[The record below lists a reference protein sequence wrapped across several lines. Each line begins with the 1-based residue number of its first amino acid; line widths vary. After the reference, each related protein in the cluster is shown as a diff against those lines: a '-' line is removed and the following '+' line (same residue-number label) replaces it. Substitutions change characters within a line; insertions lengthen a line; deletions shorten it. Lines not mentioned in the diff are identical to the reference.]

1 MRHAVRL
8 CRACGCLFRDPVWDD
23 AELELIYSPEVWRLV
38 EPYRPNTPEA
48 RANNHERRQRMA
60 ERILAE
66 VPADGAAR
74 AIGDV
79 GGRDGFYV
87 APFLD
92 HGWSATVIDPAD
104 APVVDTRIVRD
115 PVTLARH
122 AGPPAFDALVLSH
135 VLEHVVDLAG
145 FLGDVRRVLRPG
157 GLVYTEV
164 PYEVRRV
171 LLRAD
176 LGDPSHQI
184 YFATR
189 TLRHLFEV
197 AGFAVRRCAR
207 ERTTYD
213 EARIFA
219 IVIIAEPDGR
229 SAGRPLP
236 PGAFHVLAEMLSSAR
251 AALAHAS
258 S

>member
-1 MRHAVRL
+1 
-8 CRACGCLFRDPVWDD
+8 
-23 AELELIYSPEVWRLV
+23 
-38 EPYRPNTPEA
+38 
-48 RANNHERRQRMA
+48 
-60 ERILAE
+60 
-66 VPADGAAR
+66 
-74 AIGDV
+74 
-79 GGRDGFYV
+79 
-87 APFLD
+87 
-92 HGWSATVIDPAD
+92 VIDPVD
-104 APVVDTRIVRD
+104 ALVVDPRIVRD

-157 GLVYTEV
+157 GLVYAEV

-189 TLRHLFEV
+189 TLRHLFET

-207 ERTTYD
+207 EWTTYD
-213 EARIFA
+213 EARILA
-219 IVIIAEPDGR
+219 IVVIAAPDGR
-229 SAGRPLP
+229 GAGRPLP
-236 PGAFHVLAEMLSSAR
+236 SGALHVLAEMLSSAR
-251 AALAHAS
+251 PVA
-258 S
+258 